1 MPFSRP
7 PHDFTPAEIEK
18 LRQEPGVYGIT
29 NASLEMIYI
38 GQTDNLRRRLSEHYK
53 DNKLLLWEYAPK
65 KFHTRS
71 WRGAKLCAENARPSC
86 WKNTAPR
93 RAINK

>member
-29 NASLEMIYI
+29 NASLEMLYI
-38 GQTDNLRRRLSEHYK
+38 GQTDTLRRRLGEHYK
-53 DNKLLLWEYAPK
+53 DNKLLLWQYAPK
-65 KFHTRS
+65 KFYYQIVEGSETVRRKHE
-71 WRGAKLCAENARPSC
+71 AKLLEEYG
-86 WKNTAPR
+86 APPC
-93 RAINK
+93 NK